1 MRNDT
6 FIKHTGT
13 FLQREEYEEYI
24 SDSHFQEGI
33 EELNVHSSDWQ
44 SEKVVR
50 WYGRIQ
56 RVEGNQIELYIYD
69 EFQAESPRIAIMNSA
84 KFISLASVKEGDVE
98 IAVGTKII
106 WTFQTLTRG
115 EEIKK
120 ENWIELLKP
129 RQITPLLDLEIQM
142 EVNEILKRLNSCQNR

>member
-1 MRNDT
+1 M
-6 FIKHTGT
+6 
-13 FLQREEYEEYI
+13 QREEYEEYI

-69 EFQAESPRIAIMNSA
+69 EFQAESPRIAIMSSA
-84 KFISLASVKEGDVE
+84 KFKSLASIGEDNVE
-98 IAVGTKII
+98 VAAGTKII

-120 ENWIELLKP
+120 ENWIEILKP
-129 RQITPLLDLEIQM
+129 RKITPLMNLEIQI
-142 EVNEILKRLNSCQNR
+142 EVNEILKRLK